1 MNIPLL
7 NKKDTLSEWL
17 DKRFPKALVMPSM
30 IFLTLI
36 VIIPLVY
43 LFYISTRSLN
53 ISKPQYGNY
62 FLGLGNYIDAILDP
76 KVTKALSLT
85 LILTA
90 MVVSA
95 EFVLGLFIAVLL
107 NRSGKLQNLAQTL
120 ILIPF
125 IMTPVIN
132 ALLWR
137 YMLQPDIGI
146 VNYVLGLIGLSEPTW
161 YANPSLALVTIALV
175 DIWRWTPFMVII
187 LLAGLQRIP
196 LVLYEVAMVDGAS
209 FLRIFTGITIPLLKP
224 MIILALAFKL
234 LYSFKIFDT
243 IHVITKGGPGIS
255 TQIYNY
261 HLYKVVFR
269 FFYVGYGSAL
279 GVILV
284 MLTLLLCLV
293 LVRVI
298 SEETGR

>member
-1 MNIPLL
+1 M
-7 NKKDTLSEWL
+7 
-17 DKRFPKALVMPSM
+17 
-30 IFLTLI
+30 
-36 VIIPLVY
+36 
-43 LFYISTRSLN
+43 N

-62 FLGLGNYIDAILDP
+62 FVGLGNYVKAILDAD
-76 KVTKALSLT
+76 VRNSLALT
-85 LILTA
+85 LILTGI
-90 MVVSA
+90 VVSS

-120 ILIPF
+120 ILVPF

-137 YMLQPDIGI
+137 YIFQPDIGI
-146 VNYVLGLIGLSEPTW
+146 VNYALGLLGLPEPTW
-161 YANPSLALVTIALV
+161 YANPSLALTTIALI

-196 LVLYEVAMVDGAS
+196 VVLYEVAMVDGAP
-209 FLRIFTGITIPLLKP
+209 FRRIFARITIPLLKP

-234 LYSFKIFDT
+234 LYSLKIFDT

-269 FFYVGYGSAL
+269 FFYAGYGSAL
-279 GVILV
+279 GVTLVIITLILCIILV
-284 MLTLLLCLV
+284 RL
-293 LVRVI
+293 I